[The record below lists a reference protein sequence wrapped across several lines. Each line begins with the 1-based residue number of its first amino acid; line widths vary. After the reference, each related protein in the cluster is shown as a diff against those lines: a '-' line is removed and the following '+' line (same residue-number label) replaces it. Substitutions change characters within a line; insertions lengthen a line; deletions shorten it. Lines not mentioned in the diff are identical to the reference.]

1 MSKVMEE
8 AVTIAGAALENAL
21 NSLESARVQV
31 AVVEM
36 LVVLGANFLR
46 ATQGEEYTRQ
56 FLQNGID
63 QLDNPGVM
71 NVVVVEESGTK
82 H

>member
-1 MSKVMEE
+1 MEE

-21 NSLESARVQV
+21 NSLDSARLQV
-31 AVVEM
+31 TVVEM
-36 LVVLGANFLR
+36 LVVLGSNFLR

-63 QLDNPGVM
+63 QLDHPGVT
-71 NVVVVEESGTK
+71 NVIVEEFETAPETK